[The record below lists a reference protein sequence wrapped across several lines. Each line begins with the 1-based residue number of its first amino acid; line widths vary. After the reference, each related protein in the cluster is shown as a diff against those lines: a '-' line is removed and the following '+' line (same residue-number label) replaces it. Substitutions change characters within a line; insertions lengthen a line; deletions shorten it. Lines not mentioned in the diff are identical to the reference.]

1 MPRRD
6 GTGPQG
12 MGSMTGRG
20 AGRCVENNTQ
30 GNLNPRGGAGFGGRM
45 AGHGCG
51 RGRRNGFLATGLPG
65 WMRFGG
71 GGAAAQP
78 GDAER
83 DALQTQADALQR
95 QLDAV
100 KDRLNAR
107 PVNPDT
113 GKRQA

>member
-12 MGSMTGRG
+12 MGPMTGRG
-20 AGRCVENNTQ
+20 AGRCAENNTQ

-65 WMRFGG
+65 WMRFGLG
-71 GGAAAQP
+71 GAAAAQP

-83 DALQTQADALQR
+83 AALQTQAEMLER
-95 QLDAV
+95 QLDDV
-100 KDRLNAR
+100 KNRLNTL
-107 PVNPDT
+107 PSGGETKKP
-113 GKRQA
+113 

>member
-20 AGRCVENNTQ
+20 AGRCAGNNTP
-30 GNLNPRGGAGFGGRM
+30 GRGANSNGGSGFGGCG
-45 AGHGCG
+45 AG

-65 WMRFGG
+65 WMRFGLG
-71 GGAAAQP
+71 GAAAAQP

-83 DALQTQADALQR
+83 AALQTQAEMLER
-95 QLDAV
+95 QLDDV
-100 KDRLNAR
+100 KNRLNTL
-107 PVNPDT
+107 PSGGETKKP
-113 GKRQA
+113 